1 MNEPKQSFKPL
12 VGPQPRALVLGTLP
26 GEEALRKQQYYGNPR
41 NAFWGIMAELFGFDI
56 ELEYL
61 ERVAQLQQQPIAV
74 WDVIE
79 QAVRPGSLDSSIDPK
94 SIQPNGLVEFL
105 THHSTITQLFFNGSR
120 AEQEFKRHIVPKLGD
135 RLDSLTM
142 TRLPSTSPAMAR
154 LRFPEKLAQWSVVR
168 QAVLP
173 NNLDQTEC

>member
-1 MNEPKQSFKPL
+1 MDQAKQSFKPL

-41 NAFWGIMAELFGFDI
+41 NAFWGIMAELFGFSV
-56 ELEYL
+56 ELEYQQ
-61 ERVAQLQQQPIAV
+61 RVARLQSQPIAV

-105 THHSTITQLFFNGSR
+105 NQHQTITQLFFNGSR
-120 AEQEFKRHIVPKLGD
+120 AEQEFKRHILPQLGQ

-154 LRFPEKLAQWSVVR
+154 LRFAEKLQQWSVVG
-168 QAVLP
+168 QAVLG
-173 NNLDQTEC
+173 Q